1 MFCLTI
7 KLTLTNRNIKKT
19 SKNIVKQYKITTFAF
34 LKDKSRM
41 KIKYTFVIFLCAVLC
56 ALNVFSKDNVYTIV
70 LQNVSLEIPEGWS
83 VQKNVEKNGD
93 FILNCTKDNSI
104 AFVEVVCKRK
114 VIALETR
121 LNEIAS
127 SRSLQ
132 KNFDYM
138 QIDEVQPVV
147 FNKQKAKQL
156 SYTNTYLNDVSKGG
170 IYAFIFEGY
179 TYSLE
184 FFGEDN
190 PKTRKELDKIVRS
203 FKITA
208 AKKEIN
214 IVEKE
219 KEYQAQDWKKYDD
232 TTSLETK
239 VEEYGKD
246 LATINTAD
254 NHKKAENYSSEEIKL
269 KEKLSLL
276 TEKKEQLQEQL
287 QTAKDEN
294 NTKQEKKINKSL
306 NKIEKEISKIE
317 KKLDNIR
324 TENLKIKLK
333 EKDK

>member
-1 MFCLTI
+1 
-7 KLTLTNRNIKKT
+7 
-19 SKNIVKQYKITTFAF
+19 
-34 LKDKSRM
+34 M
-41 KIKYTFVIFLCAVLC
+41 KIKYTFIIFLCAVLC
-56 ALNVFSKDNVYTIV
+56 ALNVFSKDNVYTAV
-70 LQNVSLEIPEGWS
+70 LQNVSLEIPDGWS

-93 FILNCTKDNSI
+93 FVLNCTKDNSI

-190 PKTRKELDKIVRS
+190 PKMRKELDKIIRS
-203 FKITA
+203 FKITS

-214 IVEKE
+214 IIEKE
-219 KEYQAQDWKKYDD
+219 EEYQAQDWKKYDD

-254 NHKKAENYSSEEIKL
+254 NHKKVENYSSEEIKL
-269 KEKLSLL
+269 KEKLFPLI
-276 TEKKEQLQEQL
+276 KQKEQLQEQL
-287 QTAKDEN
+287 QTAKDEDN
-294 NTKQEKKINKSL
+294 IRQEKKINESL
-306 NKIEKEISKIE
+306 NKLEKEINKIE
-317 KKLDNIR
+317 KKLDKIR